1 MVAKVFDVR
10 VITIPKNKAGDNAKA
25 PSVYL
30 NDKILA
36 EIGGKRDGKIT
47 ENEFIIE
54 LARMR
59 IPRKINNY

>member
-1 MVAKVFDVR
+1 VKVV
-10 VITIPKNKAGDNAKA
+10 TIPKNKAGDNAKA

-47 ENEFIIE
+47 EDELIIE
-54 LARMR
+54 LARMG
-59 IPRKINNY
+59 IPRKTKNY